1 MNNYFKTNLKMLRL
15 ENGLGQIELAEKL
28 KVSKGVISL
37 WENGLREPT
46 MSSLISVAKFFNVS
60 IDYLVGLVNWK
71 NKHLKN
77 ITALNCDVKLI
88 FLFWF
93 TNKIV
98 Y

>member
-60 IDYLVGLVNWK
+60 IDYLVGLVN
-71 NKHLKN
+71 
-77 ITALNCDVKLI
+77 
-88 FLFWF
+88 
-93 TNKIV
+93 
-98 Y
+98 